1 MDGSTSDSDQEF
13 AALEYVSQ
21 LKYTAILEVSLED
34 A

>member
-13 AALEYVSQ
+13 AALKYVSQ